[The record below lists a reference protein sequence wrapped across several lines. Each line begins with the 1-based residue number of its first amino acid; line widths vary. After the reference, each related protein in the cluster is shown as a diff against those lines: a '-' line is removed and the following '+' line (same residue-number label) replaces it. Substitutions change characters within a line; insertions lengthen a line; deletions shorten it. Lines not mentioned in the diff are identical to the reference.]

1 MIKVKTRKDIRKGQQ
16 ALGYTKLNTRKCM
29 KQKINQIKLN
39 LTN

>member
-29 KQKINQIKLN
+29 KQKKKNSNQTKFN
-39 LTN
+39 